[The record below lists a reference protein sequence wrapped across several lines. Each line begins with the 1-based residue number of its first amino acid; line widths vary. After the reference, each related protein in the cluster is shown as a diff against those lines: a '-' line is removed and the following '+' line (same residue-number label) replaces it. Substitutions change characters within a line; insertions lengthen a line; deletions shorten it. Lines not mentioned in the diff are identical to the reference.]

1 MERRHEPEPVLEA
14 QPGRASTQAGF
25 SGLGEGFAG
34 LFCDRFPEP
43 ASRRLVAAW
52 SWL

>member
-14 QPGRASTQAGF
+14 QPGCTSTQAGF
-25 SGLGEGFAG
+25 SGPGEGFAG
-34 LFCDRFPEP
+34 LFGDRFPEA